1 MIDII
6 NSPSSNALAVYHAY
20 QDLGIDCRIISKA
33 SEISESTKIII
44 PGVGSFG
51 SLSHYLESSGFA
63 TLIKNA
69 VANNV
74 KILGICL
81 GMQILGNTS
90 EEAPNHKGL
99 GFINLDCVKI
109 ENSNLRVPHTG
120 WDEISISIQ
129 HPITEGL
136 SSMFS
141 AYFSHSYFLPVN
153 SKYSK
158 AEIQYGAAMSAIVAH
173 KNIVGVQFHPE
184 RSQKNGRKT
193 LVNFAN
199 W

>member
-6 NSPSSNALAVYHAY
+6 NSPSSNALAVYYAY
-20 QDLGIDCRIISKA
+20 QDLGINCRIISEA
-33 SEISESTKIII
+33 SEVSKSTKIII

-51 SLSHYLESSGFA
+51 SLSQYLELSGFINP
-63 TLIKNA
+63 IKNA
-69 VANNV
+69 VENNV

-81 GMQILGNTS
+81 GMQILANTS
-90 EEAPNHKGL
+90 EEAPTHKGL
-99 GFINLDCVKI
+99 GLIDLDCVKI
-109 ENSNLRVPHTG
+109 ENSHLRVPHTG
-120 WDEISISIQ
+120 WDEISNSIQ

-141 AYFSHSYFLPVN
+141 AYFSHSYFLPVS

-158 AEIQYGAAMSAIVAH
+158 AEIQYGTAMSVIVAH

>member
-6 NSPSSNALAVYHAY
+6 NSPSSNALAVYYAY
-20 QDLGIDCRIISKA
+20 QDLGINCRIISEA
-33 SEISESTKIII
+33 SEISKSTKIII

-51 SLSHYLESSGFA
+51 SLSQYLEFSGFI
-63 TLIKNA
+63 TPIKNA
-69 VANNV
+69 VDNNV

-81 GMQILGNTS
+81 GMQILANTS
-90 EEAPNHKGL
+90 EEAPTRKGL
-99 GFINLDCVKI
+99 GFIDLDCVKI
-109 ENSNLRVPHTG
+109 ENSDLRVPHTG
-120 WDEISISIQ
+120 WDEIYISTQ

-136 SSMFS
+136 SSIFS
-141 AYFSHSYFLPVN
+141 AYFSHSYYLPVS
-153 SKYSK
+153 SKYRL
-158 AEIQYGAAMSAIVAH
+158 AEIRYGTAMSAIIAH
-173 KNIVGVQFHPE
+173 KNIVGMQFHPE

>member
-1 MIDII
+1 LIDIL

-20 QDLGIDCRIISKA
+20 QDLGIDCRIISDA
-33 SEISESTKIII
+33 SEISKSTKIII

-51 SLSHYLESSGFA
+51 SLSTYLAVSGF
-63 TLIKNA
+63 TIPIKNA
-69 VANNV
+69 VENNV

-81 GMQILGNTS
+81 GMQILANTS
-90 EEAPNHKGL
+90 EEAPSHKGF
-99 GFINLDCVKI
+99 GFINLDCVEI
-109 ENSNLRVPHTG
+109 DNTNVRVPHTG
-120 WDEISISIQ
+120 WDEISISSQ

-136 SSMFS
+136 SSIFS
-141 AYFSHSYFLPVN
+141 AYFSHSYYLPVN
-153 SKYSK
+153 PVYSK
-158 AEIQYGAAMSAIVAH
+158 AEIQYGKPISVIVAYE
-173 KNIVGVQFHPE
+173 NIVGVQFHPE